1 MIEAL
6 DRWQTD
12 AERLRSWQKDL
23 RYRAAIVR
31 QLVGH
36 YRLTALGDAADL
48 IKRKG
53 LAMRRTPAAVNRY
66 LALIKRLGSLAFKW
80 GWIEQPIA
88 QRIELLPGEARR
100 TAYATPQQL
109 RRLMAAADH
118 RLRDAILL
126 AALTGLR
133 RGELLAATADMID
146 HGALVLPPAITK
158 TNRARVVPIPA
169 EAMPAARRLPIA
181 LGAAN
186 LHKLWNEARIAA
198 GLPHLRWH
206 DLRRSYGTLLLQ
218 SGASLAD
225 ARDLLGHGDV
235 KTTSIYLATAR
246 QDLRAA
252 VDRLPKVGE
261 KRGIKKRTKA
271 A

>member
-6 DRWQTD
+6 DRWQPD
-12 AERLRSWQKDL
+12 AERLRSWARDL

-36 YRLTALGDAADL
+36 YRLAQLADAADL

-53 LAMRRTPAAVNRY
+53 AELKPATVNRY
-66 LALIKRLGSLAFKW
+66 LALLKRLGSLAYKW
-80 GWIEQPIA
+80 SWIEHPIA
-88 QRIELLPGEARR
+88 ARIELLPGEARR

-109 RRLMAAADH
+109 RRLMAAAADH
-118 RLRDAILL
+118 RLRDAMLL

-133 RGELLAATADMID
+133 KGELLAATPQMID
-146 HGALVLPPAITK
+146 GGALILPPAITK
-158 TNRARVVPIPA
+158 THRPRVVPLPA
-169 EAMPAARRLPIA
+169 EALPIARRLPIA
-181 LGAAN
+181 LGAMN
-186 LHKLWNEARIAA
+186 LHKLWNEARLAA

-206 DLRRSYGTLLLQ
+206 DLRRTYGTWLLQ
-218 SGASLAD
+218 GGASLAD
-225 ARDLLGHGDV
+225 VRDLLGHGDV

-246 QDLRAA
+246 KDLAAA
-252 VDRLPKVGE
+252 VKRLPKVGE
-261 KRGIKKRTKA
+261 KRGTKKRTKA